1 MTTIIVGPAGVG
13 KSSLINLLAKK
24 NICSVSHRPDK
35 DGTLNI
41 VRYPEGYIDTP
52 GLDSMD
58 DVKKVTGERLKEKLV
73 SETQCRLVLAFKRCD
88 TRITTWWDT
97 FEKIRD
103 SLFADCTEVNVVLTC
118 ESNGYS
124 LGSDIESMRK
134 AVWRLCRCNVNIYE
148 DTDMLE
154 IGIENFPLRNI
165 KPTPPRITP
174 GDPPAG
180 LAKSGTPA
188 VVPTLEVKAGK
199 SKAPSKKKKSSKS
212 IYKMRADI
220 SPFTPA
226 DVGVSKNILKKL
238 FSSPNLHKDNHSTIG
253 MLWMEL
259 NLSLW
264 LNGQNSNDVNGEVQS
279 YISKR
284 GPLRLLFNT
293 CYPEPAKVFNLDDVT
308 AAIGKCYLDKDGN
321 SCYAML
327 RTIVGL
333 QQNLER
339 IRGLFEVYVNNE
351 SAPSSIASDVSTILN
366 AVTSVVHAQ
375 EFTSNAQIAG
385 SRENHTDV
393 AGYSDIDVFVY
404 SNESISQGQRENV
417 TKDVKAKLE
426 TVRAEP
432 VSFVHK
438 YNATMFTCGALEFD
452 LVFEKPDWTEEKECS
467 PPSTD
472 QLDSDVQRAIRA
484 LKLLSKKVNVLTF
497 IFPQP
502 INLFLLLLQKRTEFP
517 RLPGRMI
524 NQLVMGVVDNTSGSF
539 NDDSGYSLYEACLR
553 VVVDD
558 PTLMTT
564 KMNVS
569 EKAKWQRSAKNTL
582 DKMTKLMVQTD
593 HDSLSMEQIFG

>member
-1 MTTIIVGPAGVG
+1 MTTIIVGPAGAG

-24 NICSVSHRPDK
+24 DICLVGPGNQPDK

-41 VRYPEGYIDTP
+41 VRHPEGFIDTP
-52 GLDSMD
+52 GLDSRD
-58 DVKKVTGERLKEKLV
+58 DVNRVTGESLKKKLV

-134 AVWRLCRCNVNIYE
+134 AVWRLCRCDVNIYE

-165 KPTPPRITP
+165 KPTPPSITP
-174 GDPPAG
+174 GGPPAG

-199 SKAPSKKKKSSKS
+199 SKVPPQKKKSSKS

-220 SPFTPA
+220 SPFTTA
-226 DVGVSKNILKKL
+226 DVGVSKNVLKKS

-253 MLWMEL
+253 ILWMEL

-264 LNGQNSNDVNGEVQS
+264 LNGQNNNDVNGEVQS

-284 GPLRLLFNT
+284 GPLRVLFNA
-293 CYPEPAKVFNLDDVT
+293 CSPEPAKFFNLEDVT

-333 QQNLER
+333 QRNLKT
-339 IRGLFEVYVNNE
+339 IRGLFEEYVNRK
-351 SAPSSIASDVSTILN
+351 SAPSSIASGVSTILEVVN
-366 AVTSVVHAQ
+366 SVVHAQ
-375 EFTSNAQIAG
+375 PFTSNAQIAG
-385 SRENHTDV
+385 SRRNHTDV
-393 AGYSDIDVFVY
+393 AGYSDTDVFVY
-404 SNESISQGQRENV
+404 SNKSISQEQRETV
-417 TKDVKAKLE
+417 TKAVKAKLE
-426 TVRAEP
+426 AVRGEP
-432 VSFVHK
+432 VSLVDK
-438 YNATMFTCGALEFD
+438 YNATMFTCGDLEFD
-452 LVFEKPDWTEEKECS
+452 VVFENPDWTEEKECP

-472 QLDSDVQRAIRA
+472 QFDPGVQRAIRA

-497 IFPQP
+497 ISPQQ
-502 INLFLLLLQKRTEFP
+502 ITYFYYCCRIELNSQDC
-517 RLPGRMI
+517 
-524 NQLVMGVVDNTSGSF
+524 QVV
-539 NDDSGYSLYEACLR
+539 
-553 VVVDD
+553 
-558 PTLMTT
+558 
-564 KMNVS
+564 
-569 EKAKWQRSAKNTL
+569 
-582 DKMTKLMVQTD
+582 
-593 HDSLSMEQIFG
+593 